1 MDETRDRREQE
12 RVAVAE
18 QPTRVGRYLAVTA
31 VVLWLVTM
39 LVLASPSVFRGLH

>member
-1 MDETRDRREQE
+1 MDDTRDRREQE

-18 QPTRVGRYLAVTA
+18 QTNVGRYLAVTA

-39 LVLASPSVFRGLH
+39 LVLASPSLFRGLH